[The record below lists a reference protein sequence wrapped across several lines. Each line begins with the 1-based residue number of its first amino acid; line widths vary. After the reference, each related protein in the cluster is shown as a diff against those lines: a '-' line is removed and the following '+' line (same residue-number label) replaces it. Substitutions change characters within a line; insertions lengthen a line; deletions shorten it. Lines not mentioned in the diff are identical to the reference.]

1 MRPKVILQLYPML
14 PADGEEGRRRARPVG
29 RDADLYQR
37 VLFEWLDIVKAADEM
52 GVWGAST
59 IEHHLHSEGYEV
71 GPNPGIL
78 NAWWAGQVKHLHVGA
93 LGYVMA
99 TQDPIRVAEETAIL
113 DHITRGKYFVG
124 FARGYQSRW
133 TNILGQ
139 FSHTVATVSDGS
151 ADDLKNRD
159 IFEERVAMVLRCWEE
174 DSVVLDGDYYQAPFP
189 LDTGVQKYP
198 AARIASEAGGAGE
211 IDAAG
216 NVRRISVVPPTYKK
230 RRPPIFVA
238 TTRSDDSVRYC
249 GRNGFIPTYFSKFD
263 SIRKQAQLYVDEA
276 AKHGERVTL
285 GQRQNIVRWPH
296 IASSMAECDRMVRD
310 YDIDIYKNFYGP
322 FFPQFPTDPNTDF
335 VQNIK
340 ESGIFTVGT
349 PDQVRDE
356 WKRIYDEVPCEYI
369 TLIYHFAQQPK
380 ESVLR
385 ELELFMTNVVPHLD
399 AASSAPTVGV
409 AGAQGPGTRD

>member
-14 PADGEEGRRRARPVG
+14 PADGEEGRKRARPLG
-29 RDADLYQR
+29 RDADLYQK
-37 VLFEWLDIVKAADEM
+37 VLFEWLDIIKAADQM

-78 NAWWAGQVKHLHVGA
+78 NAWWAGQVKQMHVGA

-99 TQDPIRVAEETAIL
+99 TQDPIRIAEETAIL
-113 DHITRGKYFVG
+113 DHITQGKYFVG

-139 FSHTVATVSDGS
+139 FSNTVATVSDGS
-151 ADDLKNRD
+151 AGDMKNRD
-159 IFEERVAMVLRCWEE
+159 IFEERVAMLLRCWEN
-174 DSVVLDGDYYQAPFP
+174 DSVSLDGNYYKAPFP
-189 LDTGVQKYP
+189 HDTGIVGYP
-198 AARIASEAGGAGE
+198 AAPIASQAGGEGE
-211 IDAAG
+211 VDANG
-216 NVRRISVVPPTYKK
+216 NLRRFSVVPATYKK

-238 TTRSDDSVRYC
+238 TSKSDDSVRYC

-263 SIRKQAQLYVDEA
+263 SIRRQAQIYVEEA
-276 AKHGERVTL
+276 NKTGQRAVL

-296 IASSMAECDRMVRD
+296 IGDSEAQVDQMIRD

-322 FFPQFPTDPNTDF
+322 FFPQFPTDPATDF

-349 PDQVRDE
+349 VDQVRDE
-356 WKRIYDEVPCEYI
+356 WQRLYDQVPCEYI

-380 ESVLR
+380 DSVLK
-385 ELELFMTNVVPHLD
+385 ELELFMTKVVPHLE
-399 AASSAPTVGV
+399 AASSSPAIQ
-409 AGAQGPGTRD
+409 AAE